1 MTLCQSWIDPAWAI
15 PAIAGLVGAVIGGLC
30 TLCAATKQTR
40 MQFDRQASE
49 RRGAIAS
56 QIAGLKIL
64 IASAKSS
71 VQVVEAALR
80 ARQFFL
86 EYPEQLN
93 EPDNAEYFQKYL
105 SGLHDISQLA
115 FWTDE
120 KQDLFL
126 FDSGDLKPWNGS
138 ATTPA

>member
-1 MTLCQSWIDPAWAI
+1 MTLSQSWIDPAWAI
-15 PAIAGLVGAVIGGLC
+15 PAIAGLVGAAIGGLC
-30 TLCAATKQTR
+30 TLWAATRQTR
-40 MQFDRQASE
+40 MQFERQASE
-49 RRGAIAS
+49 RRSATAG
-56 QIAGLKIL
+56 QMAGLKIL
-64 IASAKSS
+64 IASARSS
-71 VQVVEAALR
+71 EQVVEAALR

-105 SGLHDISQLA
+105 SGVHDISQLA
-115 FWTDE
+115 SWTDE